1 MKISFFSHYSLKL
14 SSLFRKKIFFGIQT
28 YPCNKIQL
36 IQWYDNEDG
45 EKKVKGELKEQKIN
59 LFLQKSWR
67 PQSPLPPPLPFCM
80 ELCEMSHVE
89 KTLKKLEKQSEIKLR
104 DVKV

>member
-14 SSLFRKKIFFGIQT
+14 SSLFRKKISFGIQT

-36 IQWYDNEDG
+36 ILWYDNEDG
-45 EKKVKGELKEQKIN
+45 EKKVKGELKERLPPKER
-59 LFLQKSWR
+59 WR

-89 KTLKKLEKQSEIKLR
+89 KTLKKLEKHSEMKLR